1 MRLFIVLSVIL
12 CVLPDTSYA
21 ATEYATF
28 ESFYKESS
36 AIGWIL
42 AGVVALI
49 AGAVIF
55 ITGGTASPIV
65 VGLGSWIGG
74 MMGLSGIAA
83 SNAGLALLG
92 GGSIASGGFGIIGG
106 TALVTAA
113 FSFGTD
119 IVIDYTIGEAVSI
132 YKYSNLRE
140 YSIKMPTLPL
150 PMNDSGPDAYESAME
165 NLEGIDKE
173 SPIFSINNQQVIR
186 RAITSLETSQDIP
199 DIDEQAKNNSLLSL
213 LNFVSNDYVKAK
225 KFAHL
230 AINSARSAEI
240 KRTLPAFIYATSS
253 LYEEDF
259 DFASITKNNF
269 RYSILAEP
277 DNPLIPLLFSIYLD
291 RMFLRFNDG
300 FLDEKSLNSIFD
312 IMQSPSIED
321 HRVLNYAVLLSRY
334 FIRLKLEQQ
343 KITSLSESSNETIK
357 NSSKTLESVI
367 DSLDRYDALIN
378 GSNDV
383 MSHYLAL
390 ELDSENRTKATE
402 FKGLL
407 VSYIQDRVR
416 LSTLIDDLRKY
427 QDSLPEDKLVA
438 TDDVSSEYSS
448 WIPYILLILLIIFG
462 WVLVKK
468 THITKTC
475 TRTK

>member
-1 MRLFIVLSVIL
+1 MKSFIVLLMVLSVF
-12 CVLPDTSYA
+12 PDNLYA

-42 AGVVALI
+42 AVVVGLLV
-49 AGAVIF
+49 GTVIF
-55 ITGGTASPIV
+55 FTAGTASPVV
-65 VGLGSWIGG
+65 VGIGSWIGG
-74 MMGLSGIAA
+74 MKGLSGIAA
-83 SNAGLALLG
+83 TNYGLALLG

-106 TALVTAA
+106 TALLTTALT
-113 FSFGTD
+113 FGTNV
-119 IVIDYTIGEAVSI
+119 VIDYTVSEAVST
-132 YKYSNLRE
+132 YKYSNLVE
-140 YSIKMPTLPL
+140 YSKKMPTLPL

-165 NLEGIDKE
+165 VLEGIDKE
-173 SPIFSINNQQVIR
+173 SPIFSIDNQQVIH
-186 RAITSLETSQDIP
+186 RAKTAIETSQNVP
-199 DIDEQAKNNSLLSL
+199 DIDEQAKNYSLLSL
-213 LNFVSNDYVKAK
+213 LNFVSNDYVEAK
-225 KFAHL
+225 RFADL
-230 AINSARSAEI
+230 AINTARASEI

-259 DFASITKNNF
+259 DFTSITKNYF

-321 HRVLNYAVLLSRY
+321 YRVLNYTILLSRY

-367 DSLDRYDALIN
+367 YSLDRYDALIN
-378 GSNDV
+378 GSSNV
-383 MSHYLAL
+383 MNHFLAL
-390 ELDSENRTKATE
+390 ELDSEDRKKAFE
-402 FKGLL
+402 FNELL
-407 VSYIQDRVR
+407 VSYIQDKGR
-416 LSTLIDDLRKY
+416 LSKLIGDLKNY
-427 QDSLPEDKLVA
+427 QNSLPN
-438 TDDVSSEYSS
+438 
-448 WIPYILLILLIIFG
+448 
-462 WVLVKK
+462 
-468 THITKTC
+468 
-475 TRTK
+475 